1 MHSDAG
7 WRVVGIGR
15 PGGVQL
21 RLADLGAT
29 WLSCEVPLADGSR
42 REVLLGNDDL
52 ARHLQQRAY
61 FGGSIGRYANR
72 IAQARVVVDGQAHA
86 LMANERGHQL
96 HGGPQG
102 FDKRPWQLLS
112 LTPTEAVFTLH
123 SPDGDQ
129 GFPGAADVQVVYR
142 VLDDGFTVEINFS
155 ATVTAA
161 TPLALTNHAYFNL
174 DGAVTDVRQHRLR
187 LAASHFVPVDHE
199 LIPSGDPLPV
209 AGGDFDFREARAIA
223 SRFLESD
230 QQRLAGGY
238 DHAWLLDEAVR
249 AGTTPAAEL
258 RSADGRLSALLH
270 TDQPALQVY
279 TGSQLE
285 GTPGRHGVSYPAHSG
300 IALEPGLPPDAPN
313 RPHWPSA
320 AGAIARPGRP
330 WQATMRWHFVPAPAG

>member
-1 MHSDAG
+1 MAAEAG
-7 WRVVGIGR
+7 WRVVTIFR
-15 PGGVQL
+15 PGGLRL

-29 WLSCEVPLADGSR
+29 WLSCEVPMADGSR

-52 ARHLQQRAY
+52 TRHLQQRAY

-72 IAQARVVVDGQAHA
+72 IARAAVTIDGQPHA
-86 LMANERGHQL
+86 LTPNERGHQL

-102 FDKRPWQLLS
+102 FDKRHWHVLS
-112 LTPTEAVFTLH
+112 YTPHEAVFSLH

-129 GFPGAADVQVVYR
+129 GFPGAVDVRVTYR
-142 VLDDGFTVEINFS
+142 VLEDGFTVEIDFS

-174 DGAVTDVRQHRLR
+174 DGAVTDVRQHRLA

-209 AGGDFDFREARAIA
+209 AGTDFDFHQRRRIA
-223 SRFLESD
+223 ERFLESA

-238 DHAWLLDEAVR
+238 DHAWLLDDAAR
-249 AGTTPAAEL
+249 AGHLPAAEL
-258 RSADGRLSALLH
+258 QSADGRLTALLY

-279 TGSQLE
+279 TGGQLE

-320 AGAIARPGRP
+320 AQAIARPGTP
-330 WQATMRWHFVPAPAG
+330 WRASMRWQFLPAPP